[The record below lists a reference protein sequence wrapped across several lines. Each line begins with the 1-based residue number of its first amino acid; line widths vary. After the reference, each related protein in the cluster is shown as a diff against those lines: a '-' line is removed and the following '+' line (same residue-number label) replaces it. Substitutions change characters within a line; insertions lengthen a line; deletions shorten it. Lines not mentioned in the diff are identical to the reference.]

1 MQSETALQGAVASRL
16 NRTIAMFLEAFGLAR
31 DPFVDTADPAF
42 YYDTLPG
49 AHARRRLADTLARGR
64 GLAVVVGPI
73 GAGKTSLFNAV
84 QHDMLVSERH
94 AVASIL
100 DPTFSDEAELLIAIA
115 DAFGF
120 DIDPALPVRA
130 IKDALKRALFD
141 AASRGL
147 QPILFIDEAQLLP
160 ATLLEPL
167 RALLNYQLDDRK
179 LLSIAVS
186 GQMEFASVIAAQP
199 NISDRVALWIELGP
213 LSAPEAAGLLHHRLR
228 CAGFAGNQSPFDDEA
243 LHELWRHSHGLP
255 RRLTTLAREAM
266 EVAAEYARSRVR
278 SSDVRDAL
286 ARVAPTGG
294 HDVDAARAAA
304 PDAPRPWWQ
313 WWRRAS

>member
-1 MQSETALQGAVASRL
+1 
-16 NRTIAMFLEAFGLAR
+16 MFLEAFGLAR

-49 AHARRRLADTLARGR
+49 AHARRRLADALSHGR

-84 QHDMLVSERH
+84 QHDLLASERH
-94 AVASIL
+94 RVASIL
-100 DPTFSDEAELLIAIA
+100 DPTFADESELLVAIA

-120 DIDPALPVRA
+120 DVDAASPPKV

-141 AASRGL
+141 ASSRGV
-147 QPILFIDEAQLLP
+147 QPVLFIDEAQLLP
-160 ATLLEPL
+160 PGLLEPL

-179 LLSIAVS
+179 LLSIALS
-186 GQMEFASVIAAQP
+186 GQMELASTIAAHP
-199 NISDRVALWIELGP
+199 NVSDRVALWIELGP

-228 CAGFAGNQSPFDDEA
+228 CAGFSVGQSPFEDEA
-243 LHELWRHSHGLP
+243 LQQVWQHSHGLP
-255 RRLTTLAREAM
+255 RRLTTLARESM
-266 EVAAEYARSRVR
+266 EIAAEYARARVR
-278 SSDVRDAL
+278 ASDVRHAL
-286 ARVAPTGG
+286 TRVAPSSTPPREGTQM
-294 HDVDAARAAA
+294 RIQ
-304 PDAPRPWWQ
+304 PDSATRPWWQ

>member
-1 MQSETALQGAVASRL
+1 
-16 NRTIAMFLEAFGLAR
+16 MFLEAFGLAR

-49 AHARRRLADTLARGR
+49 AHARRRLGDALARGR
-64 GLAVVVGPI
+64 GLAIVVGPI

-84 QHDMLVSERH
+84 QHDMLASDRH
-94 AVASIL
+94 VVASIL
-100 DPTFSDEAELLIAIA
+100 DPTFAGEVELLVAIA

-120 DIDPALPVRA
+120 DVDPAVPPRA
-130 IKDALKRALFD
+130 IKDTLKRALFD

-179 LLSIAVS
+179 LLSIAIS
-186 GQMEFASVIAAQP
+186 GQMELASILAAQP
-199 NISDRVALWIELGP
+199 NVSDRVALWIELGP

-228 CAGFAGNQSPFDDEA
+228 CAGFAGKQSPFEDEA

-255 RRLTTLAREAM
+255 RRLTTLARESM
-266 EVAAEYARSRVR
+266 EIAAEYARPRVR
-278 SSDVRDAL
+278 SSDVHDAL
-286 ARVAPTGG
+286 ARVAPISGQ
-294 HDVDAARAAA
+294 DVDAARSATA

>member
-1 MQSETALQGAVASRL
+1 
-16 NRTIAMFLEAFGLAR
+16 MFLEAFGLAR

-49 AHARRRLADTLARGR
+49 AHARRRLADALARGR
-64 GLAVVVGPI
+64 GLAIVVGPI

-84 QHDMLVSERH
+84 QHDMLASDRH
-94 AVASIL
+94 VVASIL
-100 DPTFSDEAELLIAIA
+100 DPTFAGEVELLVAIA

-120 DIDPALPVRA
+120 DVDPAVPPRA
-130 IKDALKRALFD
+130 IKDTLKRALFD

-179 LLSIAVS
+179 LLSIAIS
-186 GQMEFASVIAAQP
+186 GQMELASILAAQP
-199 NISDRVALWIELGP
+199 NVSDRVALWIELGP

-228 CAGFAGNQSPFDDEA
+228 CAGFAGKQSPFEDEA

-255 RRLTTLAREAM
+255 RRLTTLARESM
-266 EVAAEYARSRVR
+266 EIAAEYARPRMR
-278 SSDVRDAL
+278 SSDVHDAL
-286 ARVAPTGG
+286 ARVAPISGQ
-294 HDVDAARAAA
+294 DVDAARSATA